1 MFRQNVIVRE
11 DAMKMIEPFIDV
23 HMVKII
29 AGVRRC
35 GKSYILDMLGDV
47 LLKKG
52 VPQSRIIYRLYT
64 SIEVEAGFTAPDMY
78 KELKARITDGGKYY
92 LLLDE
97 VQEIAGWEKA
107 INTLFESESVDI
119 YVTGSNSRLTSE
131 KISTYLSGRYI
142 LLPQYTLSFKE
153 FMKFRGYVERNKDDV
168 YREYIRTGGFPLIA
182 ASGISGEQ
190 AYQIADGIYH
200 SVITKDILSN
210 HPIRD
215 IEKFNRVVRFIMDNM
230 GRTFSAKSI
239 SDYLKSQNREIS
251 VETVYNYIEW
261 LEDAFIIYGCNRY
274 DLQGKEILKT
284 QEKYYLSDIA
294 LRFALF
300 GYNRSMDDA
309 LLENIIYLELRRR
322 GYQVYVGK
330 NGTKEIDFVARHQG
344 EEIHIQATVQLPL
357 GSDREIRNLE
367 EIRDHHHKYVVTTS
381 RDDCEIVNG
390 IRVVHVTDFLLM
402 ENW

>member
-1 MFRQNVIVRE
+1 MFKQDVIVRE
-11 DAMKMIEPFIDV
+11 DALKMIRPYMDIP
-23 HMVKII
+23 MIKII

-35 GKSYILDMLGDV
+35 GKSYILDMLGDE
-47 LLKKG
+47 LLKNG
-52 VPQSRIIYRLYT
+52 VPQDRILYRLYT
-64 SIEVEAGFTAPDMY
+64 SIEVEEGYTASQMY
-78 KELKARITDGGKYY
+78 NELKQQMTGGGKYY

-97 VQEIAGWEKA
+97 VQEVSGWEKA
-107 INTLFESESVDI
+107 VNTIFESASADI
-119 YVTGSNSRLTSE
+119 YVTGSNSSLTSG

-142 LLPQYTLSFKE
+142 LLPQYTLSFQE
-153 FMKFRGYVERNKDDV
+153 YMTFRGYDDRNRDEI
-168 YREYIRTGGFPLIA
+168 YREYARTGGFPLVA
-182 ASGISGEQ
+182 ASGISDDR

-239 SDYLKSQNREIS
+239 SDYLKSQHREIS
-251 VETVYNYIEW
+251 AETVYNYLAW
-261 LEDAFIIYGCNRY
+261 LEDAFIIYRCNRY
-274 DLQGKEILKT
+274 DLQGREILKT
-284 QEKYYLSDIA
+284 QEKYYLSDIS

-330 NGTKEIDFVARHQG
+330 NGTKEIDFVARRQD
-344 EEIHIQATVQLPL
+344 EEVHIQAAVQLPA
-357 GSDREIRNLE
+357 GSDREIGNLA
-367 EIRDHHHKYVVTTS
+367 EIRDHHHKYVVTTNRS
-381 RDDCEIVNG
+381 DCEIVDG
-390 IRVVHVTDFLLM
+390 IRVIHAADFLLM